1 MDEKVIL
8 DAFSKIE
15 PQVFWALLKLFGVG
29 IIVLVL
35 KGFIENIAAYVQ
47 FRLDKRLG
55 LGVKVQVR
63 GVEGKIVDYDFSWI
77 NIKTKDGME
86 IVAIKRWRMEKWMLV
101 NGE

>member
-1 MDEKVIL
+1 MNEKVIL
-8 DAFSKIE
+8 DAISKIE

-63 GVEGKIVDYDFSWI
+63 GIEGKIVDYDFSWI

>member
-1 MDEKVIL
+1 MNEKVIL
-8 DAFSKIE
+8 DAISKIE

>member
-8 DAFSKIE
+8 DAISKIE

-63 GVEGKIVDYDFSWI
+63 GIEGKIVDYDFSWI

>member
-1 MDEKVIL
+1 MNEKVIL
-8 DAFSKIE
+8 DAISKIE

-63 GVEGKIVDYDFSWI
+63 GIEGKIVDYDFSWI

-101 NGE
+101 NGD

>member
-8 DAFSKIE
+8 DAISKIE

-63 GVEGKIVDYDFSWI
+63 GIEGKIVDYDFSWI

-101 NGE
+101 NGD

>member
-1 MDEKVIL
+1 MNEKVIL
-8 DAFSKIE
+8 DAISKIE

-101 NGE
+101 NGD